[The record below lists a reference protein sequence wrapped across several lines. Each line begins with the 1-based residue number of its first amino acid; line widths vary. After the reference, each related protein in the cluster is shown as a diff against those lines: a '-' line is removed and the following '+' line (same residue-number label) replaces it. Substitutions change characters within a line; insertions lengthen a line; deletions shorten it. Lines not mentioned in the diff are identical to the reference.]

1 MADYSKLQNG
11 SDVRGV
17 ALAGVPGEPV
27 TLTPEAARAIA
38 GAFVRW
44 LAARTGKAAHE
55 LTVGVGRDPRLSG
68 PDLAAATR
76 DGILDQGARC
86 GDCGLASTPAMFMS
100 TLLPGF
106 GWDGAVMITAS
117 HLPWNRNGMK
127 FFTPAGGLEKEDI
140 RHLLALAG
148 ELPPA
153 TPRQGRAGD
162 RLFPSPLMDA
172 YAAHLRQ
179 LIIDGAGSGP
189 RPLAGFKIAVD
200 AGNGSGGFFPRQ
212 VLEPLGADVSASVY
226 LEPDGR
232 FPNHIPNPEDKA
244 AMAAIRKA
252 TLEGGCHLG
261 IIFDTDVDR
270 AGAVDRDGSP
280 LSRNRLIGLMGAI
293 VAQEA
298 PGSTVVTDS
307 VTSDELA
314 AFLTGKLGLV
324 HRRFKRGYKNVIN
337 EGIRLNQQGT
347 PCLLAIETSGHGA
360 MRENHFLDD
369 GAYLAVKIIIQAA
382 RLREKGQTLGD
393 LLRELREPLEAAEH
407 RLPIGA
413 EDFGA
418 YGARVLEALA
428 PYAAAREDWQVAPDN
443 QEGLRV
449 SVPGLSG
456 WFLLRMSLHDPLMPL
471 NIESN
476 RPGGAAAILD
486 QLLPFLRQWE
496 GLALPV
502 VEK

>member
-68 PDLAAATR
+68 PDLSAATR

-127 FFTPAGGLEKEDI
+127 FFTPPGGLEKEDI

-307 VTSDELA
+307 VKIGRAS
-314 AFLTGKLGLV
+314 
-324 HRRFKRGYKNVIN
+324 
-337 EGIRLNQQGT
+337 
-347 PCLLAIETSGHGA
+347 C
-360 MRENHFLDD
+360 RE
-369 GAYLAVKIIIQAA
+369 
-382 RLREKGQTLGD
+382 
-393 LLRELREPLEAAEH
+393 
-407 RLPIGA
+407 
-413 EDFGA
+413 
-418 YGARVLEALA
+418 RV
-428 PYAAAREDWQVAPDN
+428 
-443 QEGLRV
+443 
-449 SVPGLSG
+449 
-456 WFLLRMSLHDPLMPL
+456 
-471 NIESN
+471 
-476 RPGGAAAILD
+476 
-486 QLLPFLRQWE
+486 
-496 GLALPV
+496 
-502 VEK
+502 